1 MIRLMLVA
9 LIASLASS
17 TARSQDRMERF
28 FGVAAGMGVGSHSA
42 PSLVDYIN
50 TVAQPLPGQQL
61 DEFSS
66 EVEFFVAPE
75 LQIDERWILALEY
88 SAMVK
93 FHIVAGRSGVSR
105 SEFSYVVHM
114 PTILLHHLVPGEGY
128 RLKFGGGAGYHV
140 GQLEQYFAEIGS
152 RENLTAQ
159 GIGIKLEAVGHTMFD
174 ESFYG
179 LIGVDLRWGFL
190 GVIRRADGSE
200 VKERGTSAPPKMSFF
215 SIGLKLG
222 FVVRLL

>member
-1 MIRLMLVA
+1 
-9 LIASLASS
+9 
-17 TARSQDRMERF
+17 
-28 FGVAAGMGVGSHSA
+28 MGVGSHSA
-42 PSLVDYIN
+42 PSLIDYIN

-66 EVEFFVAPE
+66 DVEFFVAPE
-75 LQIDERWILALEY
+75 WQMDVRWSLALEY

-93 FHIVAGRSGVSR
+93 SYALAGRSGVSR

-114 PTILLHHLVPGEGY
+114 PTILLHRLVPGEGY

-140 GQLEQYFAEIGS
+140 GQLEQYFPDVGS
-152 RENLTAQ
+152 RENLTAK

-179 LIGVDLRWGFL
+179 LVGVDLRWDFL
-190 GVIRRADGSE
+190 GVIRRSDGSE
-200 VKERGTSAPPKMSFF
+200 VKERGTNTPPKMSFF

-222 FVVRLL
+222 FVIRLL